1 MQKSFIDYVGS
12 DVIGRV
18 PNPAISSAPTSNKH
32 LSLPSAS
39 IVSAAMSSKTGF
51 TEWHASRG
59 GWVTYAQD
67 FLETWLGCDR
77 IIGASTG
84 VLIKKGAVEAICAG
98 TSVDMSKERAIK

>member
-1 MQKSFIDYVGS
+1 MQKSFDDYVGS
-12 DVIGRV
+12 GAIGRV
-18 PNPAISSAPTSNKH
+18 PNPAISFATISNKR
-32 LSLPSAS
+32 LSLPTAS
-39 IVSAAMSSKTGF
+39 IVSTIVSSKTGF

-84 VLIKKGAVEAICAG
+84 VPIKKGAVEAICAG

>member
-18 PNPAISSAPTSNKH
+18 PNPAISSASTSNKH

-51 TEWHASRG
+51 IEWHASRG

-67 FLETWLGCDR
+67 FLETWLGCDL
-77 IIGASTG
+77 IVSTFAG
-84 VLIKKGAVEAICAG
+84 VPIKRGGSRGHRC
-98 TSVDMSKERAIK
+98 